1 MFYDRNE
8 DNKAAKLY
16 PFLYRFA
23 TGEGLAEGA
32 GCGYNAR
39 MELFA
44 QSRKAQIEKES
55 PLANRLRPR
64 TLEEYVGQEHIIGPG
79 RLLRRAIQADQLSS
93 LIFYGPPGT
102 GKTTLAR
109 VIANS
114 TRSHFITINAVL
126 AGVKEIR
133 EAIDQAQERR
143 NLYNQRTT
151 LFVDEVHRWNK
162 AQQDALL
169 PHVENGTI
177 ILIGATTENPYFE
190 VNKALVS
197 RSRIF
202 QLRPLTADHLRQ
214 IVHHALTD
222 PERGYGHL
230 QVEILPS
237 ALDHLVNTANGDARS
252 VLNALELAVETTSPD
267 ETGCIHIDVAVAE
280 ESIQKK
286 AVLYDKDGDAHYDTI
301 SAFIKSLRGSDPD
314 AALYWLAK
322 MVYAGEDPRF
332 IFRRMAI
339 LAGEDV
345 GMADPQAMQVIAS
358 CWELYERIGLPE
370 GRFHLAQ
377 ATLYLATCPKSNS
390 TMAFFDALASVE
402 KEQEADV
409 PNHLKDGNRDKEGFG
424 HGKGYLY
431 PHAYQDHWVAQ
442 QYLPAALQ
450 GKLFYQPGDQGYEH
464 GIRET
469 VARKREAQLAAMLEA
484 ADETPEVY
492 TTSPTNRQRDAW
504 LQRTVAN
511 SGRNL
516 EHVREKLFSLAQVQ
530 RHHLVLDVNAGTGLL
545 TWEAVRQAPE
555 GGVYALT
562 PDDKAAD
569 ALRQQADKLPE
580 LERPRILQGSLTE
593 LDYLL
598 RLRGEADLHF
608 DRILGRNIFSEGTR
622 GNSKELKGTQT
633 SSGQPL
639 STQHSA
645 LSTQTSALST
655 LASLLFPD
663 GRLCLVQVLPR
674 HGQRLADLVDW
685 AGVDEA
691 LVAKVR
697 AGEEAIYADPDDPL
711 VNWDEKDVA
720 AWCAA
725 ANLTITHQHL
735 ETQTEQ
741 RRLTP
746 AHLERWFGEEM
757 LPDARPRYSQRL
769 LDSGL
774 TPTEL
779 VQIATLYRRQLTD
792 QVVNWHTTHLYVV
805 AGQLVS

>member
-1 MFYDRNE
+1 
-8 DNKAAKLY
+8 
-16 PFLYRFA
+16 
-23 TGEGLAEGA
+23 
-32 GCGYNAR
+32 
-39 MELFA
+39 MELFTQA
-44 QSRKAQIEKES
+44 RKAQIEKES
-55 PLANRLRPR
+55 PLAHRLRPR
-64 TLEEYVGQEHIIGPG
+64 TLDEYVGQEHIIGPG

-114 TRSHFITINAVL
+114 TASHFITINAVL

-133 EAIDQAQERR
+133 EAIDQALERR
-143 NLYNQRTT
+143 NLYGQRTT

-214 IVHHALTD
+214 IIYQALHD
-222 PERGYGHL
+222 AERGYGHL
-230 QVEILPS
+230 SVTIHPE

-252 VLNALELAVETTSPD
+252 VLNALELAVETTPPNPQ
-267 ETGCIHIDVAVAE
+267 GIVYIDLDVAE
-280 ESIQKK
+280 ESIQKR

-339 LAGEDV
+339 MASEDV
-345 GMADPQAMQVIAS
+345 GLADPNAVVVVQS

-377 ATLYLATCPKSNS
+377 ATLYLSTCPKSNTS
-390 TMAFFDALASVE
+390 MAFFDALATVE
-402 KEQEADV
+402 KEQEEDV

-450 GKLFYQPGDQGYEH
+450 GKLFYQPSDQGYEH
-464 GIRET
+464 GIREM
-469 VARKREAQLAAMLEA
+469 VARRREAQLAAMLEA
-484 ADETPEVY
+484 TDEPGETY
-492 TTSPTNRQRDAW
+492 TTSPANRRREAW
-504 LQRTVAN
+504 LQRAVAN

-516 EHVREKLFSLAQVQ
+516 ELLRDKLFQLAQVQ
-530 RHHLVLDVNAGTGLL
+530 RHHLVLDVNAAAGLL
-545 TWEAVRQAPE
+545 TWEAMRRAPE
-555 GGVYALT
+555 GGVYALS
-562 PDDKAAD
+562 PQDKDAT
-569 ALRQQADKLPE
+569 ALRQQADQLPE
-580 LERPRILQGSLTE
+580 LERPRILQGTVNE
-593 LDYLL
+593 LAYLL
-598 RLRGEADLHF
+598 RLRGEEGMKF
-608 DRILGRNIFSEGTR
+608 DRILGRNVVLTGAP
-622 GNSKELKGTQT
+622 GNL
-633 SSGQPL
+633 
-639 STQHSA
+639 A
-645 LSTQTSALST
+645 LSQLTP
-655 LASLLFPD
+655 LLFPD
-663 GRLCLVQVLPR
+663 GRLCLVLSVPR
-674 HGQRLADLVDW
+674 HGQRLYELVEW
-685 AGVDEA
+685 EGVDEA
-691 LVAKVR
+691 LRVKVR
-697 AGEEAIYADPDDPL
+697 QGEEAIYQDERDPL
-711 VNWDEKDVA
+711 VNWDEQDVV
-720 AWCAA
+720 AWFAA
-725 ANLTITHQHL
+725 AHLRLTHQQL
-735 ETQTEQ
+735 TTQTEQ

-746 AHLERWFGEEM
+746 AHLERWFGEG
-757 LPDARPRYSQRL
+757 LLADARPRYSQRL
-769 LDSGL
+769 RSAGL
-774 TPTEL
+774 TPAEL
-779 VQIATLYRRQLTD
+779 EQVATLYRRQLSD
-792 QVVNWHTTHLYVV
+792 QTVTWHTTHLFIC
-805 AGQLVS
+805 GEPMPS